1 MTNPHSP
8 DEPARRPSL
17 GRRVLSRIDPFI
29 VGMLCAV
36 LLASFLPARGDAAEV
51 LGYVVIVAVGWLF
64 FLYGVRLPT
73 ADALAAV
80 RDWKLHG
87 SVLGVTFLVFPL
99 LGLATQ
105 LLAPAVIPVDLAR
118 GVLFLTLLPSTVQ
131 ASIAFTSIA
140 RGNVAGAV
148 VAASFSNLAGVVVTP
163 LLVALLL
170 GGTVGFSADSIG
182 RIGLQ
187 LLAPFIAGQLLRRWL
202 APWVLRHKR
211 LTTVTDRGSVLL
223 VVYSA
228 FSHGVVDGI
237 WTSVSLGSI
246 IALVVISG
254 VLLAVV
260 LGLTTFL
267 GHRLGFSRADR
278 VVLLMCG
285 SKKSLATGVPIATVL
300 LPAATLGYM
309 VLPLM
314 IFHQL
319 QLIVC
324 SVIARRMGEQAE
336 PQPAVPPG
344 G

>member
-1 MTNPHSP
+1 MTPPSP
-8 DEPARRPSL
+8 DDQDHRPSL
-17 GRRVLSRIDPFI
+17 GRRVLARIDPFI

-36 LLASFLPARGDAAEV
+36 LVASFLPARGDAAEV
-51 LGYVVIVAVGWLF
+51 LGYVVTVAVGWLF

-73 ADALAAV
+73 SDALAAV
-80 RDWKLHG
+80 RDWKLHS
-87 SVLGVTFLVFPL
+87 SVLAVTFVAFPL

-105 LLAPAVIPVDLAR
+105 LLPTSVVPADLAR

-148 VAASFSNLAGVVVTP
+148 VAASFSNLAGVLVTP
-163 LLVALLL
+163 LLVGLLL
-170 GGTVGFSADSIG
+170 GGAVGFSADSIVK
-182 RIGLQ
+182 IGLQ

-211 LTTVTDRGSVLL
+211 LTSITDRGSVLL

-246 IALVVISG
+246 IAVVVVSA
-254 VLLAVV
+254 VLLATV
-260 LGLTTFL
+260 LGLTTLL
-267 GHRLGFSRADR
+267 GHRLGFSRPDR

-319 QLIVC
+319 QLVVC
-324 SVIARRMGEQAE
+324 SIIARRMGEQAE
-336 PQPAVPPG
+336 PEPALSPAA
-344 G
+344 

>member
-17 GRRVLSRIDPFI
+17 GRRILSRIDPFI

-36 LLASFLPARGDAAEV
+36 LLASFLPARGDVADV
-51 LGYVVIVAVGWLF
+51 LEHVVVIAVGWLF

-87 SVLGVTFLVFPL
+87 TVLGVTFLVFPL

-148 VAASFSNLAGVVVTP
+148 VAASFSNLAGVLVTP
-163 LLVALLL
+163 VLVALLL
-170 GGTVGFSADSIG
+170 GGAVGFSADSIG
-182 RIGLQ
+182 RIALQ
-187 LLAPFIAGQLLRRWL
+187 LLAPFVAGQLLRRWL

-246 IALVVISG
+246 IALVVISAA
-254 VLLAVV
+254 LLATV

-300 LPAATLGYM
+300 LPAATLGFM

-319 QLIVC
+319 QLVVC
-324 SVIARRMGEQAE
+324 SVIARRMGDQAE
-336 PQPAVPPG
+336 PEPALPPG

>member
-1 MTNPHSP
+1 MTNPHSADDAVP
-8 DEPARRPSL
+8 RPSL
-17 GRRVLSRIDPFI
+17 GRRLLARVDYFI

-36 LLASFLPARGDAAEV
+36 LLASVVPARGEAAEA
-51 LGYVVIVAVGWLF
+51 LGYVVVVAVGWLF

-73 ADALAAV
+73 SDALAAV
-80 RDWKLHG
+80 RDWKLH
-87 SVLGVTFLVFPL
+87 STVLAVTFVAFPL

-105 LLAPAVIPVDLAR
+105 LLPASVIPTDLAR

-148 VAASFSNLAGVVVTP
+148 VAASFSNLAGVLVTP
-163 LLVALLL
+163 LLVGLLL
-170 GGTVGFSADSIG
+170 GGAVGFSADSIVK
-182 RIGLQ
+182 IGLQ
-187 LLAPFIAGQLLRRWL
+187 LLAPFVAGQLLRRWL

-237 WTSVSLGSI
+237 WTSVSLGSV
-246 IALVVISG
+246 IALVVLSA

-260 LGLTTFL
+260 LGLTTLL
-267 GHRLGFSRADR
+267 GHRLGFSRPDR

-319 QLIVC
+319 QLVVC
-324 SVIARRMGEQAE
+324 SVIARRMGAQAE
-336 PQPAVPPG
+336 PEPALPPAA
-344 G
+344 

>member
-1 MTNPHSP
+1 MTTPPSPGPHA
-8 DEPARRPSL
+8 DRPSL
-17 GRRVLSRIDPFI
+17 GRRIASRIDPFI
-29 VGMLCAV
+29 VGMLCSV
-36 LLASFLPARGDAAEV
+36 LLASFLPARGDVADA
-51 LGYVVIVAVGWLF
+51 LGVVVVVAVGWLF

-73 ADALAAV
+73 SDAIAAV
-80 RDWKLHG
+80 RDWKLHS
-87 SVLGVTFLVFPL
+87 SVLAVTFVVFPL

-118 GVLFLTLLPSTVQ
+118 GLLFLTLLPSTVQ

-170 GGTVGFSADSIG
+170 GGTVGFSTDSIG
-182 RIGLQ
+182 KIGLQ

-211 LTTVTDRGSVLL
+211 LTTITDRGSILL

-237 WTSVSLGSI
+237 WTSVSLGSVV
-246 IALVVISG
+246 ALVAISA
-254 VLLAVV
+254 VMLATV

-267 GHRLGFSRADR
+267 GRRLGFARPDR

-319 QLIVC
+319 QLVVC

-336 PQPAVPPG
+336 PEPAVTT
-344 G
+344 